1 MHLRY
6 LSNFPKRLSGENS
19 NDFRL
24 VEAKILQKWWKH
36 GPYMAPTWASHG
48 PYNRFFLDLNYIF
61 NFLTNRPTQR
71 QTQ

>member
-48 PYNRFFLDLNYIF
+48 PYNSSF
-61 NFLTNRPTQR
+61 
-71 QTQ
+71 